1 MFDRIWGRVEKAESK
16 LRNKFGKSIDTPWQR
31 LLSIVHFYLMDHA
44 LLRILWTNFYQFGP
58 KAYRS
63 NQPSP
68 RRLKKY
74 KKLGIRTVMNLRGT
88 PTQAH
93 YLFEK
98 EACEILGLTLINC
111 SMSARAFIPK
121 KYFIELF
128 DYFDEIEK
136 PFVVHCKSGADRAS
150 LVAAFYL
157 IHVHGYSVKE
167 TRPQFSIKY
176 LHLKFTRTGLLDSL
190 MDTYEREGEA
200 KGITLR
206 DWIVNHYDADF
217 LTKEFFSGKE

>member
-16 LRNKFGKSIDTPWQR
+16 LRNKFGNSIDTPWQR

-74 KKLGIRTVMNLRGT
+74 KKLGIRTVINLRGT

-98 EACEILGLTLINC
+98 EAC
-111 SMSARAFIPK
+111 
-121 KYFIELF
+121 
-128 DYFDEIEK
+128 
-136 PFVVHCKSGADRAS
+136 
-150 LVAAFYL
+150 
-157 IHVHGYSVKE
+157 
-167 TRPQFSIKY
+167 
-176 LHLKFTRTGLLDSL
+176 
-190 MDTYEREGEA
+190 
-200 KGITLR
+200 
-206 DWIVNHYDADF
+206 
-217 LTKEFFSGKE
+217 